1 MKKLKL
7 TESQVVT
14 MLNEAEQGMPIVD
27 ICRKYN
33 IGNSTFYKL
42 KSKYAG
48 MSVSELQKLKDL
60 ERENLRLKQMYA
72 DISLEHRILKEVMEK
87 KYPGLID
94 GN

>member
-87 KYPGLID
+87 SIPG
-94 GN
+94 